1 MRKVIDIQN
10 WKRKEEYLFF
20 RTFFS
25 PAISVTVEVDC
36 TIACRR
42 AKELGI
48 PLSLYYMHAAI
59 VAANRIEELRYRQ
72 EGDEVVL
79 YDRVDLFTPILTADG
94 SYRSVRLPATEN
106 LNAFVESARP
116 LVEAAKRGEGEAHS
130 EVRHGKDILLI
141 SVNPW
146 YHFTGVQL
154 SIPCDPHQ
162 NIPIF
167 TFGKIGE
174 RDGRRT
180 MPVAMTVNHGFV
192 SGYQIGKY
200 LKEFQKLLDREEG
213 EGNEDFYFI

>member
-20 RTFFS
+20 RTFFN
-25 PAISVTVEVDC
+25 PMISVTVEVDC
-36 TIACRR
+36 TMACRR

-79 YDRVDLFTPILTADG
+79 YDRIDLFTPLQTADG
-94 SYRSVRLPATEN
+94 TYRSVRLPATED
-106 LNAFVESARP
+106 LNAFLKMASP

-130 EVRHGKDILLI
+130 ETRHGRDILLI

-146 YHFTGVQL
+146 YHFTAVQL
-154 SIPCDPHQ
+154 SIPSEPHQ

-167 TFGKIGE
+167 TFGKIVE
-174 RDGRRT
+174 RDGRRM
-180 MPVAMTVNHGFV
+180 MPVAMSVNHGFV
-192 SGYQIGKY
+192 SGYQIGQY
-200 LKEFQKLLDREEG
+200 LKEFQGLLDRE
-213 EGNEDFYFI
+213 N